1 MRLLKNKF
9 DAEIR
14 KGNLSKIHPVITM
27 FLAVLAISLTRQTV
41 MKD

>member
-1 MRLLKNKF
+1 MLIKNEF

-27 FLAVLAISLTRQTV
+27 ILACLDISPIGQTV